1 MTYKIF
7 RGDFMKQKRKN
18 IGVFVLVLVLG
29 IGLIGGIA
37 IYAVRMQDAMEQPF
51 VHERR
56 HTAQQLY
63 NETLGRDMEN
73 DYPTTPR
80 ALMEL
85 YGATVLFL
93 HGDFIACDDMFLRAV
108 NFQRSL
114 FTDELAGV
122 VTAQQQINNIRDS
135 LAILGDYGVATR
147 RPQVYEFTIDYDEG
161 RTALVEVR
169 RPFRHPF
176 EFMEDMYRVYYLSM
190 DWRDRWRIHSWAQ
203 TDEFF
208 NLLGE

>member
-1 MTYKIF
+1 
-7 RGDFMKQKRKN
+7 MKTKRKN
-18 IGVFVLVLVLG
+18 VGLFIFVLIVG
-29 IGLIGGIA
+29 IGLIVGIA
-37 IYAVRMQDAMEQPF
+37 LYAMRIQDAMDLPF

-73 DYPTTPR
+73 NYPANPR

-85 YGATVLFL
+85 YAATVLFL
-93 HGDFIACDDMFLRAV
+93 HGDFIASEDMFLRAI

-114 FTDELAGV
+114 FTDELAGM
-122 VTAQQQINNIRDS
+122 VTAQQQMNNIRHS
-135 LAILGDYGVATR
+135 LEILGEYGVVTR
-147 RPQVYEFTIDYDEG
+147 RPQIYEFTIDYADG

-169 RPFRHPF
+169 SPFRHPF
-176 EFMEDMYRVYYLSM
+176 EYLEDMYRVYYLVL
-190 DWRDRWRIHSWAQ
+190 DWQDRWKIHSWAQ

-208 NLLGE
+208 NILGD